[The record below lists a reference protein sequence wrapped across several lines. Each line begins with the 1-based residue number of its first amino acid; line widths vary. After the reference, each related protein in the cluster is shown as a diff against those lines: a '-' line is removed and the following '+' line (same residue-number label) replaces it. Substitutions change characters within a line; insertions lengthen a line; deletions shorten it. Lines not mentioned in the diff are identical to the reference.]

1 MKIKNGKL
9 PRSNNSPCH
18 CNPSEDSDMSEYIP
32 DRGSRAVRKEVDCN
46 AIGPK
51 MKYSDKGYSPARMEN
66 GEMEDDD

>member
-1 MKIKNGKL
+1 
-9 PRSNNSPCH
+9 
-18 CNPSEDSDMSEYIP
+18 MSEYIP

-51 MKYSDKGYSPARMEN
+51 MKYSDKGYKAARMEN